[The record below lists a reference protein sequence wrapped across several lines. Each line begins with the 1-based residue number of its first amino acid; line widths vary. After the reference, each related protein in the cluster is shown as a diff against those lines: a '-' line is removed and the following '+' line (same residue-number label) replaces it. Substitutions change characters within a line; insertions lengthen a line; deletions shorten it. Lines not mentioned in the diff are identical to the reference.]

1 KLGLKGTTFLLAS
14 STGTTAGAA
23 SLTDQALQPVLAQA
37 SAYWRAAGVAPQS
50 LEALSHLT
58 VYVADLPDN
67 QLGLEDDGQIWIDQ
81 NAAGW
86 GWTLGGSPAQG
97 RMDLATVVTH
107 EIGHALGFGHS
118 DLGVMEAALTPGARL
133 VPESGPL
140 AATSATA
147 STPLAAASPFSV

>member
-1 KLGLKGTTFLLAS
+1 
-14 STGTTAGAA
+14 
-23 SLTDQALQPVLAQA
+23 
-37 SAYWRAAGVAPQS
+37 
-50 LEALSHLT
+50 T

-67 QLGLEDDGQIWIDQ
+67 QLGLEDDGEIWIDQ

-147 STPLAAASPFSV
+147 STPLAAASPFSVLGGAGAPAVRSASGATAVGSAARGTDVATAIAAARAEIASPPSLASLGSVRT